1 MKWQITFYN
10 KKVESAA
17 MALPE
22 GILANLLHIATLI
35 EDFGPDIGMPYTR
48 TLGSGLF
55 EIRARGKE
63 GIARAMYCVR
73 ARRELIVLNVFIKK
87 SPKAPRRELDIAR
100 KRMKEVLK

>member
-63 GIARAMYCVR
+63 GIARAVYCVR

-87 SPKAPRRELDIAR
+87 SPKVPRKELAVAR